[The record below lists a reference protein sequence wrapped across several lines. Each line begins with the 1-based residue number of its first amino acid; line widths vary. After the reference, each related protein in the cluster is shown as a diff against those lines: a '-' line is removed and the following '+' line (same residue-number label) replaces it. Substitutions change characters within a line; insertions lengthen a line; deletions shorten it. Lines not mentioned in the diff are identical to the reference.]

1 MNQIQYRKKDNQMR
15 EKKKGRKTTGWLL
28 NLRQV
33 MILLCA
39 CCVLVPCAGGQT
51 GQSEKE
57 SGEEGIPKVFIDWE
71 GADLL
76 KIREEIPFVQY
87 VQDSGMAQVY
97 VRVTV
102 QDMETGGREYAVSF
116 SGQGEFEGDDD
127 ELKHRVE
134 KDQPEEEIREELI
147 GKIKMG
153 LMRYVGKSPVSS
165 RISISLMD
173 SVEPTAVED
182 NWNFWVFSLSANAF
196 LNGEES
202 YSNGMFNGSFSA
214 NRVTPELKIRLS
226 VSSYF
231 TRSEFRFNDQVIES
245 DSDSHNLNG
254 LIVKSIGEHW
264 SVGGFFSVI
273 SSTYSNI
280 EFRINPAPAVE
291 YNLFPYSESTKKQ
304 LRFLYRLGYSSV
316 RYREETIY
324 MKTYENLWQQAL
336 SVSLELKQKWGT
348 VSTSL
353 EGSNYF
359 HDFEKNRLQLNGELS
374 LRLIKGLN
382 FNVFGSYSRI
392 RDQLSLPRGEA
403 SLEEILLRRR
413 QLETGYSYY
422 LSVGLSYTFGSTGSK
437 VVNPRF
443 GTGGTS
449 ISITF

>member
-1 MNQIQYRKKDNQMR
+1 MKKRLEDDDMR
-15 EKKKGRKTTGWLL
+15 MENKASKKLEWLITI
-28 NLRQV
+28 RWF
-33 MILLCA
+33 MSLLCIFF
-39 CCVLVPCAGGQT
+39 VLVPLAVAQT
-51 GQSEKE
+51 GQPDMEPKE
-57 SGEEGIPKVFIDWE
+57 DGTPKVFIDWE
-71 GADLL
+71 GCDMEL
-76 KIREEIPFVQY
+76 IREEIPFVQY
-87 VQDSGMAQVY
+87 VQKASEAQVY
-97 VRVTV
+97 VSLTS
-102 QDMETGGREYAVSF
+102 QKTGTGDIEYSISF
-116 SGQGEFEGDDD
+116 KGQGEFENDND
-127 ELKHRVE
+127 ELKHRAGV
-134 KDQPEEEIREELI
+134 DRPAEEVRKELA

-173 SVEPTAVED
+173 EVEPTAVED
-182 NWNFWVFSLSANAF
+182 KWDFWVFSLSADTY

-202 YSNGMFNGSFSA
+202 YKSGMFSGSFSA
-214 NRVTPELKIRLS
+214 IRITPELKISLS
-226 VSSYF
+226 LNSYF
-231 TRSEFRFNDQVIES
+231 SQSEYRYDGEVIES

-254 LIVKSIGEHW
+254 LIVKSISEHW
-264 SVGGFFSVI
+264 SLGGFFSVV

-280 EFRINPAPAVE
+280 ELRINPAPAIE

-304 LRFLYRLGYSSV
+304 LRFLYKLGYASV

-324 MKTYENLWQQAL
+324 EKTYENLWQQAL
-336 SVSLELKQKWGT
+336 SVTLELNQKWGT

-359 HDFEKNRLQLNGELS
+359 HDFRKNRLQLDGELS

-382 FNVFGSYSRI
+382 FNIYGSYSRI
-392 RDQLSLPRGEA
+392 RDQLSLTRGEA
-403 SLEEILLRRR
+403 SLEEILLQRR

-422 LSVGLSYTFGSTGSK
+422 LSVGLSYTFGSTQSK